1 MPIRPMR
8 ARMKPEPFGFLP
20 REVPAFPASPVLSD
34 WLPWR
39 GYRRPL
45 PEMMVSRSAILCL
58 DGGRLFQSPARAGS
72 FFLSDYNFL

>member
-1 MPIRPMR
+1 
-8 ARMKPEPFGFLP
+8 MKPEPFGFLP

-34 WLPWR
+34 RLRWL

-58 DGGRLFQSPARAGS
+58 DGGQLSNRQGARGLS
-72 FFLSDYNFL
+72 F